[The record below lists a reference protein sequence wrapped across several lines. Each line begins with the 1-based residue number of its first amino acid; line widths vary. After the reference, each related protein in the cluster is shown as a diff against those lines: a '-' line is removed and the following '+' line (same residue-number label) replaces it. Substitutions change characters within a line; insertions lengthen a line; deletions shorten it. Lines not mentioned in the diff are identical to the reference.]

1 MAKQIKI
8 GDVIHKFPDEAT
20 DEQINIALG
29 KGPQQIAQQQT
40 QMQPEAQGYMQ
51 RLMQMPGGQALSR
64 TGQAISGLGDIGF
77 IRGLGYSYPRQVQE
91 RFGGIQQLFGGQPK
105 ELPAETP
112 TTSFG
117 ETIGRGVGSLAGDI
131 TAAAPFV
138 LGTMAALPEMAIAA
152 PILGVG
158 LAGGLEKKG
167 GYGERALSS
176 IEDMLLA
183 GAGLAAKPVARLT
196 KASFVTPTSK
206 DVGEVLI
213 KNYNKAHDY
222 ATGLLEQAG
231 KEAKELGIDVLR
243 TGKGTP
249 LDKGFWNELAPKIEK
264 TEAVRDL
271 VKKAKSG
278 DFEALRRFQSY
289 LGGRARKLNA
299 SQNVAEQDMGKVV
312 SQQRDKINNYIE
324 QHFNKSGVESI
335 AQKIREGMSKYRD
348 LMETYSDPLVSKAVG
363 PDEKISKSLLE
374 RTMESSKTMKKLRAA
389 NPELQPIHR
398 LVEDKETLKKL
409 GISGGGVLP
418 SFAALKYLLGGKQQ
432 PQNEFEQ

>member
-1 MAKQIKI
+1 MAQPTKEEI
-8 GDVIHKFPDEAT
+8 
-20 DEQINIALG
+20 IAELQRREG
-29 KGPQQIAQQQT
+29 IEKELSSRLPQTQ
-40 QMQPEAQGYMQ
+40 QMQPETQGYMQ

-64 TGQAISGLGDIGF
+64 AGQAISGLGDIGF
-77 IRGLGYSYPRQVQE
+77 IKGLGYSFPRQVQE
-91 RFGGIQQLFGGQPK
+91 RVGGIQQFLGGQPK

-117 ETIGRGVGSLAGDI
+117 ETLGRGVGSLAGDI

-138 LGTMAALPEMAIAA
+138 IGTMAALPEMAVAA
-152 PILGVG
+152 PILGAG

-176 IEDMLLA
+176 IEDMLMTA
-183 GAGLAAKPVARLT
+183 GGLAIKPVARLT
-196 KASFVTPTSK
+196 KASFKTPTSGK
-206 DVGEVLI
+206 VGEILL

-231 KEAKELGIDVLR
+231 LEAKKLGIDVLK

-249 LDKGFWNELAPKIEK
+249 LDKNFWNELAPKLEK

-271 VKKAKSG
+271 VNKAKSG
-278 DFEALRRFQSY
+278 DFDALRRFQSY
-289 LGGRARKLNA
+289 LGGRARKLNG

-324 QHFNKSGVESI
+324 EHFNKSGVESI
-335 AQKIREGMSKYRD
+335 AKKIREGMSKYRD

-374 RTMESSKTMKKLRAA
+374 KTMESSKSMKKLRAA
-389 NPELQPIHR
+389 NPELKPIHQ

-409 GISGGGVLP
+409 GISGGSVLP